1 MHPPV
6 KTSMQWKQ
14 LAATCEVADGIT
26 HNSLHL
32 VDLVTGYDFTVTVSG
47 IGSVNAGFWAG
58 ALTAAAHIFQ
68 DAAGV
73 ETSSTTTAQQPTSH

>member
-1 MHPPV
+1 
-6 KTSMQWKQ
+6 MQWKQ
-14 LAATCEVADGIT
+14 LAATAETADGIT

-47 IGSVNAGFWAG
+47 VGSVAPGYWAG

-73 ETSSTTTAQQPTSH
+73 EPISSTTAQAPTNH

>member
-1 MHPPV
+1 MA
-6 KTSMQWKQ
+6 WKQ
-14 LAATCEVADGIT
+14 LAATAETADGIT

-32 VDLVTGYDFTVTVSG
+32 VDLVSGHDFTVTVSG
-47 IGSVNAGFWAG
+47 IGSVNGGIWAG

-73 ETSSTTTAQQPTSH
+73 EPISTTTAQQPTSH

>member
-1 MHPPV
+1 
-6 KTSMQWKQ
+6 MQWKQ

-47 IGSVNAGFWAG
+47 SASINGGYWAG

-73 ETSSTTTAQQPTSH
+73 EPISSTTAQAPTSH